1 MRLFILFILIVF
13 CNKSLAQDNK
23 KLNQYFSNQNYSLY
37 VSYFENIFK
46 SKDYD
51 NIDPNLVANYIV
63 SLLKSN
69 FNSSD
74 AMLPSRKL
82 KIISDNIEGYII
94 SNNSNTRDELLY
106 EYGKSEFYKDRFKA
120 AVKFLGI
127 INKKNDEIN
136 FLLGVSEFNNKNFE
150 QSRKYLD
157 LVNDEIY
164 FNRKNFYLGVIS
176 YLNDEFD
183 SSLEFF
189 KKSNDDDLE
198 NKYLQYLISIN
209 FLLKN
214 YEEVILF
221 ENRLNLEVEN
231 IDYCFFFIAKS
242 YFILEKYDKV
252 VDILSKL
259 ESKIDRED
267 EISFM
272 IAYSQYMNGDYE
284 LSKSLFKELSYSSL
298 KYSQF
303 SSFYLGMIFLDE
315 KNYNLAKN
323 YFYASYKKEDN
334 SEYTKKSL
342 INYAKSNYEL
352 GDYDLSIAV
361 LNKYKKS
368 YPNENFTE
376 VDDLLSENYF
386 MTNNYSRIISYLN
399 SKGNISENDKI
410 KFQYVTYQ
418 KGVGEFNRG
427 NFKSSIRYFD
437 LSKKYNLDS
446 EIYIKSSLNKSE
458 ALFIGNLYKEA
469 VNELLGIINLNMNV
483 ELRKKIFLQ
492 LGYSYFNLNEYLNAS
507 KYLKNY
513 LDLKDNK
520 LSSKDIDPILRLADS
535 YYASK
540 NFNSSIKYYNTAL
553 QNSDINRNYIIYQ
566 IGLCYYGLDD
576 FTKSIE
582 YMDKVILNSEKS
594 LDDDAIFRKAQIYF
608 ENSEF
613 DKSIINYNLIID
625 EYKYSEYISYSFL
638 NRATS
643 YFNLK
648 SYDQAEDD
656 YLYVL
661 KNISDEKIQSQ
672 AILGMQ
678 KIVSFTNNFTQLNS
692 LITEYKNRFPDND
705 NVLKIQFSNIRNLY
719 FNQKYD
725 DLISYV
731 DEIFSQDEQVFNE
744 YETNYYLAE
753 SFFKT
758 KKYENASPVYETLLD
773 SVNSK
778 YFSRSLNRLALINL
792 NQKNYNRSLNY
803 FKKLEKNSNNNRE
816 RIDSYI
822 GSLTNYYYLKNY
834 DSVHFYS
841 SQINSFDKISFNNR
855 NKINL
860 LSAKSFLDSGDITKG
875 IDKLLT
881 TINLVN
887 DESAAE
893 ANYLLAK
900 VFYSQSQKN
909 QALETLY
916 ALNEN
921 FSNYDY
927 WVGKSYLLIADIFI
941 SMNEG
946 FQANATLESLIDNTD
961 IDEIRIKALELKNNI
976 DLNE

>member
-37 VSYFENIFK
+37 VSYFESIFK

-106 EYGKSEFYKDRFKA
+106 EYGKSEFYKNRFKA

-136 FLLGVSEFNNKNFE
+136 FLLGISEFNNKNFE

-399 SKGNISENDKI
+399 SIGNISENDKI

-427 NFKSSIRYFD
+427 NFKSSIKYFD

-576 FTKSIE
+576 FTKSID

-705 NVLKIQFSNIRNLY
+705 NVLKIQFDNIRNLY

-731 DEIFSQDEQVFNE
+731 DEIFSQEEQVFNE

-778 YFSRSLNRLALINL
+778 YFSRSLNRLAQINL

-803 FKKLEKNSNNNRE
+803 FKKLEKNSKNNRE

-961 IDEIRIKALELKNNI
+961 IDEIRDEALELKNNI

>member
-37 VSYFENIFK
+37 VSYFESIFK

-82 KIISDNIEGYII
+82 KIISDKIEGYII

-106 EYGKSEFYKDRFKA
+106 EYGKSEFYKNRFKA

-136 FLLGVSEFNNKNFE
+136 FLLGISEFNNKNFE

-164 FNRKNFYLGVIS
+164 YNRKNFYLGVIS

-272 IAYSQYMNGDYE
+272 IAYSQYMNGEYE

-427 NFKSSIRYFD
+427 NFKSSIKYFD

-520 LSSKDIDPILRLADS
+520 VSSKDIDPILRLADS

-576 FTKSIE
+576 FTKSID
-582 YMDKVILNSEKS
+582 YMDKVISNSEKS

-705 NVLKIQFSNIRNLY
+705 NVLKIQFDNIRNLY

-731 DEIFSQDEQVFNE
+731 DEIFSQEEQVFNE

-778 YFSRSLNRLALINL
+778 YFSRSLNRLAQIYL

-803 FKKLEKNSNNNRE
+803 FKKLEKNSKNNRE

-916 ALNEN
+916 SLNEN

-961 IDEIRIKALELKNNI
+961 IDEIRVKALELKNNI

>member
-1 MRLFILFILIVF
+1 
-13 CNKSLAQDNK
+13 
-23 KLNQYFSNQNYSLY
+23 
-37 VSYFENIFK
+37 
-46 SKDYD
+46 
-51 NIDPNLVANYIV
+51 
-63 SLLKSN
+63 
-69 FNSSD
+69 
-74 AMLPSRKL
+74 
-82 KIISDNIEGYII
+82 
-94 SNNSNTRDELLY
+94 
-106 EYGKSEFYKDRFKA
+106 
-120 AVKFLGI
+120 
-127 INKKNDEIN
+127 
-136 FLLGVSEFNNKNFE
+136 
-150 QSRKYLD
+150 
-157 LVNDEIY
+157 
-164 FNRKNFYLGVIS
+164 
-176 YLNDEFD
+176 
-183 SSLEFF
+183 
-189 KKSNDDDLE
+189 
-198 NKYLQYLISIN
+198 
-209 FLLKN
+209 
-214 YEEVILF
+214 
-221 ENRLNLEVEN
+221 
-231 IDYCFFFIAKS
+231 
-242 YFILEKYDKV
+242 
-252 VDILSKL
+252 
-259 ESKIDRED
+259 
-267 EISFM
+267 
-272 IAYSQYMNGDYE
+272 
-284 LSKSLFKELSYSSL
+284 
-298 KYSQF
+298 
-303 SSFYLGMIFLDE
+303 
-315 KNYNLAKN
+315 
-323 YFYASYKKEDN
+323 
-334 SEYTKKSL
+334 
-342 INYAKSNYEL
+342 
-352 GDYDLSIAV
+352 
-361 LNKYKKS
+361 
-368 YPNENFTE
+368 
-376 VDDLLSENYF
+376 
-386 MTNNYSRIISYLN
+386 
-399 SKGNISENDKI
+399 
-410 KFQYVTYQ
+410 
-418 KGVGEFNRG
+418 
-427 NFKSSIRYFD
+427 
-437 LSKKYNLDS
+437 
-446 EIYIKSSLNKSE
+446 
-458 ALFIGNLYKEA
+458 
-469 VNELLGIINLNMNV
+469 
-483 ELRKKIFLQ
+483 
-492 LGYSYFNLNEYLNAS
+492 
-507 KYLKNY
+507 
-513 LDLKDNK
+513 
-520 LSSKDIDPILRLADS
+520 
-535 YYASK
+535 
-540 NFNSSIKYYNTAL
+540 
-553 QNSDINRNYIIYQ
+553 
-566 IGLCYYGLDD
+566 
-576 FTKSIE
+576 
-582 YMDKVILNSEKS
+582 MDKVILNSEKS

-705 NVLKIQFSNIRNLY
+705 NVLKIQFDNIRNLY

-731 DEIFSQDEQVFNE
+731 DEIFSQEEQVFNE

-778 YFSRSLNRLALINL
+778 YFSRSLNRLAQINL
-792 NQKNYNRSLNY
+792 NQKNYNTSLNY
-803 FKKLEKNSNNNRE
+803 YRKLEKNSKNNRE

-941 SMNEG
+941 SMNEE

-961 IDEIRIKALELKNNI
+961 IDEIRDEALELKNNI

>member
-284 LSKSLFKELSYSSL
+284 LSKSLFKELSNSSL

-778 YFSRSLNRLALINL
+778 YFSRSLNRLAQINL

>member
-427 NFKSSIRYFD
+427 NFKSSIKYFD

-705 NVLKIQFSNIRNLY
+705 NVLKIQFDNIRNLY

-731 DEIFSQDEQVFNE
+731 DEIFSQEEQVFNE

-778 YFSRSLNRLALINL
+778 YFSRSLNRLAQINL

-803 FKKLEKNSNNNRE
+803 FKKLEKNSKNNRE

-961 IDEIRIKALELKNNI
+961 IDEIRDEALELKK
-976 DLNE
+976 

>member
-778 YFSRSLNRLALINL
+778 YFSRSLNRLAQINL

-860 LSAKSFLDSGDITKG
+860 ISAKSFLDSGDITKG

>member
-1 MRLFILFILIVF
+1 MSTESSRDDFIIAIRSAFLKKGNRQKFSLFT
-13 CNKSLAQDNK
+13 
-23 KLNQYFSNQNYSLY
+23 
-37 VSYFENIFK
+37 
-46 SKDYD
+46 
-51 NIDPNLVANYIV
+51 
-63 SLLKSN
+63 LL
-69 FNSSD
+69 
-74 AMLPSRKL
+74 
-82 KIISDNIEGYII
+82 IISI
-94 SNNSNTRDELLY
+94 
-106 EYGKSEFYKDRFKA
+106 
-120 AVKFLGI
+120 
-127 INKKNDEIN
+127 
-136 FLLGVSEFNNKNFE
+136 
-150 QSRKYLD
+150 
-157 LVNDEIY
+157 LV
-164 FNRKNFYLGVIS
+164 L
-176 YLNDEFD
+176 
-183 SSLEFF
+183 SLEYF

-198 NKYLQYLISIN
+198 NKYLQYIISIN

-427 NFKSSIRYFD
+427 NFKSSIKYFD

-540 NFNSSIKYYNTAL
+540 SFNSSIKYYNTAL

-576 FTKSIE
+576 FTKSID

-705 NVLKIQFSNIRNLY
+705 NVLKIQFDNIRNLY

-731 DEIFSQDEQVFNE
+731 NEIFSQEEQVFNE

-778 YFSRSLNRLALINL
+778 YFSRSLNRLAQINL
-792 NQKNYNRSLNY
+792 HQKNYNRSLNY
-803 FKKLEKNSNNNRE
+803 FKKLEKNSKNNRE

-946 FQANATLESLIDNTD
+946 FQANATLESLIDNTN
-961 IDEIRIKALELKNNI
+961 IDEIRDEALELKNNI

>member
-37 VSYFENIFK
+37 VSYFESIFK

-82 KIISDNIEGYII
+82 KIISDNIESYII

-106 EYGKSEFYKDRFKA
+106 EYGKSEFYKNRFKA

-136 FLLGVSEFNNKNFE
+136 FLLGISEFNNKNFE

-284 LSKSLFKELSYSSL
+284 LSKLLFKELSYSSL

-427 NFKSSIRYFD
+427 NFKSSIKYFD

-705 NVLKIQFSNIRNLY
+705 NVLKIQFDNIRNLY

-731 DEIFSQDEQVFNE
+731 DEIFSQEEQVFNE

-778 YFSRSLNRLALINL
+778 YFSRSLNRLAQINL

-803 FKKLEKNSNNNRE
+803 FKKLEKNSKNNRE

-961 IDEIRIKALELKNNI
+961 IDEIRIEALELKNNI

>member
-106 EYGKSEFYKDRFKA
+106 EYGKSEFYKNRFKA

-303 SSFYLGMIFLDE
+303 SSFYLGMIFLEE

-427 NFKSSIRYFD
+427 NFKSSIKYFD

-540 NFNSSIKYYNTAL
+540 SFNSSIKYYNTAL

-566 IGLCYYGLDD
+566 IGLCHYGLDD

-705 NVLKIQFSNIRNLY
+705 NVLKIQFDNIRNLY

-731 DEIFSQDEQVFNE
+731 NEIFSQEEQVFNE

-778 YFSRSLNRLALINL
+778 YFSRSLNRLAQIYL

-803 FKKLEKNSNNNRE
+803 FKKLEKNSKNNRE

-946 FQANATLESLIDNTD
+946 FQANATLESLIDNTN
-961 IDEIRIKALELKNNI
+961 IDEIRDEALELKNNI

>member
-1 MRLFILFILIVF
+1 MRLFILFILVVF

-120 AVKFLGI
+120 AVKFLGM

-183 SSLEFF
+183 LSLEFF

-242 YFILEKYDKV
+242 YFILEKYGKV

-267 EISFM
+267 EITFM

-298 KYSQF
+298 NYSQF
-303 SSFYLGMIFLDE
+303 SSFYLGMIFLEE

-513 LDLKDNK
+513 LDLKDKK

-692 LITEYKNRFPDND
+692 LITEYKNRFPEND
-705 NVLKIQFSNIRNLY
+705 NVLKIQFDNIRNLY

-778 YFSRSLNRLALINL
+778 YFSRSLNRLAQINL

-803 FKKLEKNSNNNRE
+803 FKKLEKNSKNNRE

-875 IDKLLT
+875 IDKLLS

-946 FQANATLESLIDNTD
+946 FQANATLESLIDNTN
-961 IDEIRIKALELKNNI
+961 IDEIRDEALELKNNI

>member
-1 MRLFILFILIVF
+1 
-13 CNKSLAQDNK
+13 
-23 KLNQYFSNQNYSLY
+23 
-37 VSYFENIFK
+37 
-46 SKDYD
+46 
-51 NIDPNLVANYIV
+51 
-63 SLLKSN
+63 
-69 FNSSD
+69 
-74 AMLPSRKL
+74 MLPSRKL

-94 SNNSNTRDELLY
+94 SNNSNSRDKLLY

-120 AVKFLGI
+120 AVKFLEI

-303 SSFYLGMIFLDE
+303 SSFYLGMIFLEE

-427 NFKSSIRYFD
+427 NFKSSIKYFD

-566 IGLCYYGLDD
+566 IGLCHYGLDD

-705 NVLKIQFSNIRNLY
+705 NVLKIQFDNIRNLY

-731 DEIFSQDEQVFNE
+731 DEIFSQEEQVFNE

-778 YFSRSLNRLALINL
+778 YFSRSLNRLAQINL

-803 FKKLEKNSNNNRE
+803 FKKLEKNSKNNRE

-875 IDKLLT
+875 IDKLLA

>member
-1 MRLFILFILIVF
+1 MRLFILFFLVVF
-13 CNKSLAQDNK
+13 CNKSLARDNK

-120 AVKFLGI
+120 AVKFLSI

-164 FNRKNFYLGVIS
+164 FKRKNFYLGVIS

-183 SSLEFF
+183 LSLEFF

-214 YEEVILF
+214 YEEVIFF

-267 EISFM
+267 EITFM

-427 NFKSSIRYFD
+427 NFKSSIKYFD

-492 LGYSYFNLNEYLNAS
+492 LGYSYFNLNDYLNAS

-513 LDLKDNK
+513 LDLIDNK

-576 FTKSIE
+576 FAKSID

-692 LITEYKNRFPDND
+692 LITEYKNRFPEND
-705 NVLKIQFSNIRNLY
+705 NVLKIQFDNIRNLY

-778 YFSRSLNRLALINL
+778 YFSRSLNRLAQINL

-803 FKKLEKNSNNNRE
+803 FKKLEKNSKNNRE
-816 RIDSYI
+816 KIDSYI

-900 VFYSQSQKN
+900 VFYNQSQKN

-946 FQANATLESLIDNTD
+946 FQANATLESLIDNTE

>member
-1 MRLFILFILIVF
+1 M
-13 CNKSLAQDNK
+13 
-23 KLNQYFSNQNYSLY
+23 
-37 VSYFENIFK
+37 
-46 SKDYD
+46 
-51 NIDPNLVANYIV
+51 
-63 SLLKSN
+63 
-69 FNSSD
+69 
-74 AMLPSRKL
+74 
-82 KIISDNIEGYII
+82 
-94 SNNSNTRDELLY
+94 
-106 EYGKSEFYKDRFKA
+106 
-120 AVKFLGI
+120 
-127 INKKNDEIN
+127 
-136 FLLGVSEFNNKNFE
+136 
-150 QSRKYLD
+150 
-157 LVNDEIY
+157 
-164 FNRKNFYLGVIS
+164 
-176 YLNDEFD
+176 
-183 SSLEFF
+183 
-189 KKSNDDDLE
+189 
-198 NKYLQYLISIN
+198 
-209 FLLKN
+209 KN

-284 LSKSLFKELSYSSL
+284 LSKLLFKELSYSSL

-303 SSFYLGMIFLDE
+303 SSFYLGMIFLEE

-427 NFKSSIRYFD
+427 NFKSSIKYFD

-540 NFNSSIKYYNTAL
+540 SFNSSIKYYNTAL

-566 IGLCYYGLDD
+566 IGLCHYGLDD

-705 NVLKIQFSNIRNLY
+705 NVLKIQFDNIRNLY

-731 DEIFSQDEQVFNE
+731 NEIFSQEEQVFNE

-778 YFSRSLNRLALINL
+778 YFSRSLNRLAQINL

-803 FKKLEKNSNNNRE
+803 FKKLEKNSKNNRE

-875 IDKLLT
+875 IDKLLA

-946 FQANATLESLIDNTD
+946 FQANATLESLIDNTN
-961 IDEIRIKALELKNNI
+961 IDEIRDEALELKNNI

>member
-37 VSYFENIFK
+37 VSYFESIFK

-106 EYGKSEFYKDRFKA
+106 EYGKSEFYKNRFKA

-136 FLLGVSEFNNKNFE
+136 FLLGISEFNNKNFE

-427 NFKSSIRYFD
+427 NFKSSIKYFD

-520 LSSKDIDPILRLADS
+520 FSSKDIDPILRLADS

-576 FTKSIE
+576 FTKSID

-705 NVLKIQFSNIRNLY
+705 NVLKIQFDNIRNLY

-731 DEIFSQDEQVFNE
+731 DEIFSQEEQVFNE

-778 YFSRSLNRLALINL
+778 YFSRSLNRLAQIYL

-803 FKKLEKNSNNNRE
+803 FKKLEKNSKNNRE

>member
-37 VSYFENIFK
+37 VSYFESIFK

-106 EYGKSEFYKDRFKA
+106 EYGKSEFYKNRFKA

-136 FLLGVSEFNNKNFE
+136 FLLGISEFNNKNFE

-427 NFKSSIRYFD
+427 NFKSSIKYFD

-692 LITEYKNRFPDND
+692 LITEYKNRFPGND
-705 NVLKIQFSNIRNLY
+705 NVLKIQFDNIRNLY

-731 DEIFSQDEQVFNE
+731 DEIFSQEEQVFNE

-778 YFSRSLNRLALINL
+778 YFSRSLNRLAQINL

-803 FKKLEKNSNNNRE
+803 FKKLEKNSKNNRE

>member
-74 AMLPSRKL
+74 EMLPSRKL
-82 KIISDNIEGYII
+82 KIISDNIESYII

-106 EYGKSEFYKDRFKA
+106 EYGKSEFYKDRFKS

-157 LVNDEIY
+157 LVNNEIY

-284 LSKSLFKELSYSSL
+284 LSKLLFKELSYSSL

-303 SSFYLGMIFLDE
+303 SSFYLGMIFLEE

-427 NFKSSIRYFD
+427 NFKSSIKYFD

-540 NFNSSIKYYNTAL
+540 SFNSSIKYYNTAL

-566 IGLCYYGLDD
+566 IGLCHYGLDD

-705 NVLKIQFSNIRNLY
+705 NVLKIQFDNIRNLY

-731 DEIFSQDEQVFNE
+731 NEIFSQEEQVFNE

-778 YFSRSLNRLALINL
+778 YFSRSLNRLAQINL

-803 FKKLEKNSNNNRE
+803 FKKLEKNSKNNRE

-875 IDKLLT
+875 IDKLLA

-946 FQANATLESLIDNTD
+946 FQANATLESLIDNTN
-961 IDEIRIKALELKNNI
+961 IDEIRDEALELKNNI

>member
-37 VSYFENIFK
+37 VSYFESIFK

-106 EYGKSEFYKDRFKA
+106 EYGKSEFYKNRFKA

-136 FLLGVSEFNNKNFE
+136 FLLGISEFNNKNFE

-427 NFKSSIRYFD
+427 NFKSSIKYFD

-705 NVLKIQFSNIRNLY
+705 NVLKIQFDNIRNLY

-731 DEIFSQDEQVFNE
+731 DEIFSQEEQVFNE

-778 YFSRSLNRLALINL
+778 YFSRSLNRLAQIYL

-803 FKKLEKNSNNNRE
+803 FKKLEKNSKNNRE

-946 FQANATLESLIDNTD
+946 FQANATLESLIDNTN
-961 IDEIRIKALELKNNI
+961 IDEIRDEALELKNNI

>member
-13 CNKSLAQDNK
+13 YNKSLAQDNK

-37 VSYFENIFK
+37 VSYFESIFK

-106 EYGKSEFYKDRFKA
+106 EYGKSEFYKNRFKA

-136 FLLGVSEFNNKNFE
+136 FLLGISEFNNKNFE

-427 NFKSSIRYFD
+427 NFKSSIKYFD

-576 FTKSIE
+576 FTKSID

-705 NVLKIQFSNIRNLY
+705 NVLKIQFDNIRNLY

-731 DEIFSQDEQVFNE
+731 DEIFSQEEQVFNE

-778 YFSRSLNRLALINL
+778 YFSRSLNRLAQIYL

-803 FKKLEKNSNNNRE
+803 FKKLEKNSKNNRE

-946 FQANATLESLIDNTD
+946 FQANATLESLIDNTN
-961 IDEIRIKALELKNNI
+961 IDEIRDEALELKNNI

>member
-37 VSYFENIFK
+37 VSYFESIFK

-106 EYGKSEFYKDRFKA
+106 EYGKSEFYKNRFKA

-198 NKYLQYLISIN
+198 KKYLQYLISIN

-259 ESKIDRED
+259 KSKIDRED

-284 LSKSLFKELSYSSL
+284 SSKSLFKELSYSSL
-298 KYSQF
+298 NYSQF

-427 NFKSSIRYFD
+427 NFKSSIKYFD

-469 VNELLGIINLNMNV
+469 VNELLGIISLNMNV

-692 LITEYKNRFPDND
+692 LITEYKDRFPDND
-705 NVLKIQFSNIRNLY
+705 NVLKIQFDNIRNLY

-731 DEIFSQDEQVFNE
+731 DEIFSQEEQVFNE

-778 YFSRSLNRLALINL
+778 YFSRSLNRLAQINL

-803 FKKLEKNSNNNRE
+803 FKKLEKNSKNNRE

-946 FQANATLESLIDNTD
+946 FQANATLESLIDNTN
-961 IDEIRIKALELKNNI
+961 IDEIRDEALELKNNI

>member
-1 MRLFILFILIVF
+1 M
-13 CNKSLAQDNK
+13 
-23 KLNQYFSNQNYSLY
+23 
-37 VSYFENIFK
+37 
-46 SKDYD
+46 
-51 NIDPNLVANYIV
+51 
-63 SLLKSN
+63 
-69 FNSSD
+69 
-74 AMLPSRKL
+74 
-82 KIISDNIEGYII
+82 
-94 SNNSNTRDELLY
+94 
-106 EYGKSEFYKDRFKA
+106 
-120 AVKFLGI
+120 
-127 INKKNDEIN
+127 
-136 FLLGVSEFNNKNFE
+136 
-150 QSRKYLD
+150 
-157 LVNDEIY
+157 
-164 FNRKNFYLGVIS
+164 
-176 YLNDEFD
+176 
-183 SSLEFF
+183 
-189 KKSNDDDLE
+189 
-198 NKYLQYLISIN
+198 
-209 FLLKN
+209 KN

-427 NFKSSIRYFD
+427 NFKSSIKYFD

-705 NVLKIQFSNIRNLY
+705 NVLKIQFDNIRNLY

-731 DEIFSQDEQVFNE
+731 DEIFSQEEQVFNE

-778 YFSRSLNRLALINL
+778 YFSRSLNRLAQINL

-803 FKKLEKNSNNNRE
+803 FKKLEKNSKNNRE

-961 IDEIRIKALELKNNI
+961 IDEIRDKSFRTKK
-976 DLNE
+976 

>member
-82 KIISDNIEGYII
+82 KIISDNIESYII

-284 LSKSLFKELSYSSL
+284 LSKLLFKELSYSSL

-303 SSFYLGMIFLDE
+303 SSFYLGMIFLEE

-427 NFKSSIRYFD
+427 NFKSSIKYFD

-513 LDLKDNK
+513 LDSKDNK
-520 LSSKDIDPILRLADS
+520 FSSKDIDPILRLADS

-566 IGLCYYGLDD
+566 IGLCHYGLDD

-582 YMDKVILNSEKS
+582 YMDKVILSSEKS

-705 NVLKIQFSNIRNLY
+705 NVLKIQFDNIRNLY

-731 DEIFSQDEQVFNE
+731 DEIFSQEEQVFNE

-778 YFSRSLNRLALINL
+778 YFSRSLNRLAQINL

-803 FKKLEKNSNNNRE
+803 FKKLEKNSKNNRE

-875 IDKLLT
+875 IDKLLA

-946 FQANATLESLIDNTD
+946 FQANATLESLIDNTN
-961 IDEIRIKALELKNNI
+961 IDEIRDEALELKNNI

>member
-106 EYGKSEFYKDRFKA
+106 EYGKSEFYKDRFKS
-120 AVKFLGI
+120 AVKFLGK

-284 LSKSLFKELSYSSL
+284 LSKLLFKELSYSSL

-303 SSFYLGMIFLDE
+303 SSFYLGMIFLEE

-427 NFKSSIRYFD
+427 NFKSSIKYFD

-492 LGYSYFNLNEYLNAS
+492 LGYSYFNLNQYLNAS

-540 NFNSSIKYYNTAL
+540 SFNSSIKYYNTAL

-566 IGLCYYGLDD
+566 IGLCHYGLDD

-705 NVLKIQFSNIRNLY
+705 NVLKIQFDNIRNLY

-731 DEIFSQDEQVFNE
+731 NEIFSQEEQVFNE

-778 YFSRSLNRLALINL
+778 YFSRSLNRLAQINL

-803 FKKLEKNSNNNRE
+803 FKKLEKNSKNNRE

-875 IDKLLT
+875 IDKLLA

-946 FQANATLESLIDNTD
+946 FQANATLESLIDNTN
-961 IDEIRIKALELKNNI
+961 IDEIRDEALELKNNI

>member
-1 MRLFILFILIVF
+1 MRLFILFILVVF

-120 AVKFLGI
+120 AVKFLGM

-183 SSLEFF
+183 LSLEFF

-242 YFILEKYDKV
+242 YFILEKYGKV

-267 EISFM
+267 EITFM

-298 KYSQF
+298 NYSQF
-303 SSFYLGMIFLDE
+303 SSFYLGMIFLEE

-513 LDLKDNK
+513 LDLKDKK

-692 LITEYKNRFPDND
+692 LITEYKNRFPEND
-705 NVLKIQFSNIRNLY
+705 NVLKIQFDNIRNLY

-731 DEIFSQDEQVFNE
+731 NEIFSQDEQVFNE

-778 YFSRSLNRLALINL
+778 YFSRSLNRLAQINL

-803 FKKLEKNSNNNRE
+803 FKKLEKNSKNNRE

-875 IDKLLT
+875 IDKLLA

-946 FQANATLESLIDNTD
+946 FQANATLESLIDNTN
-961 IDEIRIKALELKNNI
+961 IDEIRDEALELKNNI

>member
-37 VSYFENIFK
+37 VSYFESIFK

-106 EYGKSEFYKDRFKA
+106 EYGKSEFYKNRFKA

-136 FLLGVSEFNNKNFE
+136 FLLGISEFNNKNFE

-303 SSFYLGMIFLDE
+303 SSFYLGMIFLEE

-427 NFKSSIRYFD
+427 NFKSSIKYFD

-705 NVLKIQFSNIRNLY
+705 NVLKIQFDNIRNLY

-731 DEIFSQDEQVFNE
+731 DEIFSQEEQVFNE

-778 YFSRSLNRLALINL
+778 YFSRSLNRLAQINL

-803 FKKLEKNSNNNRE
+803 FKKLEKNSKNNRE

>member
-221 ENRLNLEVEN
+221 ENRLSLEVEN

-778 YFSRSLNRLALINL
+778 YFSRSLNRLAQINL

>member
-513 LDLKDNK
+513 LDLIDNK

-576 FTKSIE
+576 FTKSID

-613 DKSIINYNLIID
+613 DKSIINYNIIID

-692 LITEYKNRFPDND
+692 LITEYKNRFPEND
-705 NVLKIQFSNIRNLY
+705 NVLKIQFDNIRNLY

-778 YFSRSLNRLALINL
+778 YFSRSLNRLAQINL

-803 FKKLEKNSNNNRE
+803 FKKLEKNSKNNRE

>member
-1 MRLFILFILIVF
+1 MRLFILLILIVF

-37 VSYFENIFK
+37 VSYFENTFK

-51 NIDPNLVANYIV
+51 NIDHDLVANYIV

-94 SNNSNTRDELLY
+94 SNNSNSRDKLLY

-164 FNRKNFYLGVIS
+164 FTRKNFYLGVIS

-183 SSLEFF
+183 LSLEFF

-214 YEEVILF
+214 YEEVISF

-259 ESKIDRED
+259 ESKVDRED

-284 LSKSLFKELSYSSL
+284 SSKSLFKELSYSSS

-315 KNYNLAKN
+315 KNFNLAKN
-323 YFYASYKKEDN
+323 YFYASYKKADN

-361 LNKYKKS
+361 LNKFKKS

-399 SKGNISENDKI
+399 SKRNISENDKI

-427 NFKSSIRYFD
+427 NFKSSIKYFD

-446 EIYIKSSLNKSE
+446 DIYIKSSLNKSE

-469 VNELLGIINLNMNV
+469 VNELLGVINLNMNV
-483 ELRKKIFLQ
+483 ELREKIFLQ
-492 LGYSYFNLNEYLNAS
+492 LGYLYFNLNEYLNAS

-513 LDLKDNK
+513 LDSKDNK
-520 LSSKDIDPILRLADS
+520 FSSKDIDPILRLADS

-625 EYKYSEYISYSFL
+625 EYKYSEYIPYSFL

-648 SYDQAEDD
+648 SYDQSEDD
-656 YLYVL
+656 YLYIL
-661 KNISDEKIQSQ
+661 KNIFDEKIQSQ

-692 LITEYKNRFPDND
+692 LITEYKDRFPDND
-705 NVLKIQFSNIRNLY
+705 NVLKIQFDNIRNLY

-731 DEIFSQDEQVFNE
+731 DEIFSQDEQLFNK

-758 KKYENASPVYETLLD
+758 NKYEKASPVYETLLD

-778 YFSRSLNRLALINL
+778 YFSRSLNRLAQISL
-792 NQKNYNRSLNY
+792 NQKNYNTSLNY
-803 FKKLEKNSNNNRE
+803 YRKLEKNSKNNRE

-822 GSLTNYYYLKNY
+822 GSLTNFYYLKNY
-834 DSVHFYS
+834 DSVQFYS

-941 SMNEG
+941 SMNEE

-961 IDEIRIKALELKNNI
+961 IDEIRDEALELKNNI

>member
-37 VSYFENIFK
+37 VSYFESIFK

-106 EYGKSEFYKDRFKA
+106 EYGKSEFYKNRFKA

-136 FLLGVSEFNNKNFE
+136 FLLGISEFNNKNFE

-427 NFKSSIRYFD
+427 NFKSSIKYFD

-576 FTKSIE
+576 FTKSID

-705 NVLKIQFSNIRNLY
+705 NVLKIQFDNIRNLY

-731 DEIFSQDEQVFNE
+731 DEIFSQEEQVFNE

-778 YFSRSLNRLALINL
+778 YFSRSLNRLAQINL

-803 FKKLEKNSNNNRE
+803 FKKLEKNSKNNRE

-961 IDEIRIKALELKNNI
+961 IDEIRDEALELKNNI

>member
-37 VSYFENIFK
+37 VSYFESIFK

-82 KIISDNIEGYII
+82 KIISDKIEGYII

-106 EYGKSEFYKDRFKA
+106 EYGKSEFYKNRFKA

-136 FLLGVSEFNNKNFE
+136 FLLGISEFNNKNFE

-427 NFKSSIRYFD
+427 NFKSSIKYFD

-513 LDLKDNK
+513 VDLKDNK

-576 FTKSIE
+576 FTKSID
-582 YMDKVILNSEKS
+582 YMDKVISNSEKS

-705 NVLKIQFSNIRNLY
+705 NVLKIQFDNIRNLY

-731 DEIFSQDEQVFNE
+731 DEIFSQEEQVFNE

-758 KKYENASPVYETLLD
+758 KKYENASPVYELLLD

-778 YFSRSLNRLALINL
+778 YFSRSLNRLAQIYL

-803 FKKLEKNSNNNRE
+803 FKKLEKNSKNNRE

>member
-37 VSYFENIFK
+37 VSYFESIFK

-106 EYGKSEFYKDRFKA
+106 EYGKSEFYKNRFKA

-136 FLLGVSEFNNKNFE
+136 FLLGISEFNNKNFE

-303 SSFYLGMIFLDE
+303 SSFYLGMIFLEE

-427 NFKSSIRYFD
+427 NFKSSIKYFD

-576 FTKSIE
+576 FTKSID

-705 NVLKIQFSNIRNLY
+705 NVLKIQFDNIRNLY

-731 DEIFSQDEQVFNE
+731 DEIFSQEEQVFNE

-778 YFSRSLNRLALINL
+778 YFSRSLNRLAQIYL

-803 FKKLEKNSNNNRE
+803 FKKLEKNSKNNRE

>member
-94 SNNSNTRDELLY
+94 SNNSNTRDKLLY

-120 AVKFLGI
+120 AVKFLDI

-284 LSKSLFKELSYSSL
+284 LSKLLFKELSYSSL

-303 SSFYLGMIFLDE
+303 SSFYLGMIFLEE

-427 NFKSSIRYFD
+427 NFISSIKYFD

-520 LSSKDIDPILRLADS
+520 FSSKDIDPILRLADS

-625 EYKYSEYISYSFL
+625 EYKYSEYIPYSFL

-648 SYDQAEDD
+648 SYDQSEDD
-656 YLYVL
+656 YLYIL
-661 KNISDEKIQSQ
+661 KNIFDEKIQSQ

-692 LITEYKNRFPDND
+692 LITEYKDRFPDND
-705 NVLKIQFSNIRNLY
+705 NVLKIQFDNIRNLY

-731 DEIFSQDEQVFNE
+731 DEIFSQDEQVFNK

-758 KKYENASPVYETLLD
+758 NKYEKASPVYEILLD
-773 SVNSK
+773 SLNSK
-778 YFSRSLNRLALINL
+778 YFSRSLNRLAQINL
-792 NQKNYNRSLNY
+792 NQKNYNTSLNY
-803 FKKLEKNSNNNRE
+803 YRKLEKNSKNNRE

-841 SQINSFDKISFNNR
+841 SQINSFNKISFNNR

-941 SMNEG
+941 SMNEE

-961 IDEIRIKALELKNNI
+961 IDEIRDEALELKNKI

>member
-1 MRLFILFILIVF
+1 MRLFILLILIVF

-37 VSYFENIFK
+37 VSYFENTFK

-51 NIDPNLVANYIV
+51 NIDPDLVANYIV

-284 LSKSLFKELSYSSL
+284 SSKSLFKELSYSSS

-427 NFKSSIRYFD
+427 NFKSSIKYFD

-692 LITEYKNRFPDND
+692 LITEYKDRFPDND
-705 NVLKIQFSNIRNLY
+705 NVLKIQFDNIRNLY

-731 DEIFSQDEQVFNE
+731 DEIFSQDEQVFNK

-758 KKYENASPVYETLLD
+758 NKYEKASPVYETLLD

-778 YFSRSLNRLALINL
+778 YFSRSLNRLAQINL

-803 FKKLEKNSNNNRE
+803 FKKLEKNSKNNRE

-941 SMNEG
+941 SMNEE

-961 IDEIRIKALELKNNI
+961 IDEIRDEALELKNNI

>member
-1 MRLFILFILIVF
+1 MRLFILLILIVF
-13 CNKSLAQDNK
+13 CNKSLARDNK

-37 VSYFENIFK
+37 VSYFENTFK

-51 NIDPNLVANYIV
+51 NIDPDLVANYIV

-94 SNNSNTRDELLY
+94 SNNSNSRDKLLY

-164 FNRKNFYLGVIS
+164 FTRKNFYLGVIS

-214 YEEVILF
+214 YEEVISF

-252 VDILSKL
+252 VNILSKL

-427 NFKSSIRYFD
+427 NFKSSIKYFD

-483 ELRKKIFLQ
+483 ELREKIFLQ

-513 LDLKDNK
+513 LDSKDNK
-520 LSSKDIDPILRLADS
+520 FSSKDIDPILRLADS

-566 IGLCYYGLDD
+566 IGLCYFGLDD

-625 EYKYSEYISYSFL
+625 EYKYSEYIPYSFL

-648 SYDQAEDD
+648 SYDQSEDD

-705 NVLKIQFSNIRNLY
+705 NVLKIQFDNIRNLY

-731 DEIFSQDEQVFNE
+731 NEIFSQEEQVFNE

-758 KKYENASPVYETLLD
+758 KKYEKASPVYETLLD

-778 YFSRSLNRLALINL
+778 YFSRSLNRLAQINL
-792 NQKNYNRSLNY
+792 NQKNYNTSLNY
-803 FKKLEKNSNNNRE
+803 YRKLEKNSKNNRE

-841 SQINSFDKISFNNR
+841 SQINSFNKISFNNR

-941 SMNEG
+941 SMNEE

-961 IDEIRIKALELKNNI
+961 IDEIRDEALELKNKI

>member
-37 VSYFENIFK
+37 VSYFESIFK

-106 EYGKSEFYKDRFKA
+106 EYGKSEFYKNRFKA

-136 FLLGVSEFNNKNFE
+136 FLLGISEFNNKNFE

-427 NFKSSIRYFD
+427 NFKSSIKYFD

-705 NVLKIQFSNIRNLY
+705 NVLKIQFDNIRNLY

-731 DEIFSQDEQVFNE
+731 NEIFSQEEQVFNE

-778 YFSRSLNRLALINL
+778 YFSRSLNRLAQINL

-803 FKKLEKNSNNNRE
+803 FKKLEKNSKNNRE

-946 FQANATLESLIDNTD
+946 FQANATLESLIDNTN
-961 IDEIRIKALELKNNI
+961 IDEIRDEALELKNNI

>member
-37 VSYFENIFK
+37 VSYFESIFK

-106 EYGKSEFYKDRFKA
+106 EYGKSEFYKDRFKS

-427 NFKSSIRYFD
+427 NFKSSIKYFD

-705 NVLKIQFSNIRNLY
+705 NVLKIQFDNIRNLY

-731 DEIFSQDEQVFNE
+731 NEIFSQEEQVFNE

-778 YFSRSLNRLALINL
+778 YFSRSLNRLAQIYL

-803 FKKLEKNSNNNRE
+803 FKKLEKNSKNNRE

-875 IDKLLT
+875 IDKLLA

>member
-1 MRLFILFILIVF
+1 MRLFILLILIVF

-37 VSYFENIFK
+37 VSYFENTFK

-51 NIDPNLVANYIV
+51 NIDPDLVANYIV

-94 SNNSNTRDELLY
+94 SNNSNSRDKLLY

-164 FNRKNFYLGVIS
+164 FTRKNFYLGVIS

-214 YEEVILF
+214 YEEVISF
-221 ENRLNLEVEN
+221 ENKLNLEVEN

-252 VDILSKL
+252 VNILSKL

-303 SSFYLGMIFLDE
+303 SSFYLGMIFLEE

-427 NFKSSIRYFD
+427 NFKSSIKYFD

-483 ELRKKIFLQ
+483 ELREKIFLQ

-507 KYLKNY
+507 KYLRSY

-566 IGLCYYGLDD
+566 IGLCYFGLDD

-625 EYKYSEYISYSFL
+625 EYKYSEYIPYSFL

-648 SYDQAEDD
+648 SYDQSEDD

-705 NVLKIQFSNIRNLY
+705 NVLKIQFDNIRNLY

-731 DEIFSQDEQVFNE
+731 NEIFSQEEQVFNE

-778 YFSRSLNRLALINL
+778 YFSRSLNRLAQINL
-792 NQKNYNRSLNY
+792 NQKNYNTSLNY
-803 FKKLEKNSNNNRE
+803 YRKLEKNSKNNRE

-841 SQINSFDKISFNNR
+841 SQINSFNKISFNNR

-941 SMNEG
+941 SINEE

-961 IDEIRIKALELKNNI
+961 IDEIRDEALELKNKI

>member
-1 MRLFILFILIVF
+1 MRLFILLILIVF

-37 VSYFENIFK
+37 VSYFENTFK

-51 NIDPNLVANYIV
+51 NIDHDLVANYIV

-94 SNNSNTRDELLY
+94 SNNSNSRDKLLY

-120 AVKFLGI
+120 AVKFLEI

-164 FNRKNFYLGVIS
+164 FTRKNFYLGVIS

-183 SSLEFF
+183 LSLEFF

-214 YEEVILF
+214 YEEVISF

-259 ESKIDRED
+259 ESKVDRED

-284 LSKSLFKELSYSSL
+284 SSKSLFKELSYSSS

-361 LNKYKKS
+361 LNKYKRS

-399 SKGNISENDKI
+399 SKRNISENDKI

-427 NFKSSIRYFD
+427 NFKSSIKYFD

-446 EIYIKSSLNKSE
+446 DIYIKSSLNKSE

-469 VNELLGIINLNMNV
+469 VNELLGVINLNMNV
-483 ELRKKIFLQ
+483 ELREKIFLQ

-513 LDLKDNK
+513 LDSKDNK
-520 LSSKDIDPILRLADS
+520 FSSKDIDPILRLADS

-625 EYKYSEYISYSFL
+625 EYKYSEYIPYSFL

-648 SYDQAEDD
+648 SYDQSEDD
-656 YLYVL
+656 YLYIL
-661 KNISDEKIQSQ
+661 KNIFDEKIQSQ

-705 NVLKIQFSNIRNLY
+705 NVLKIQFDNIRNLY

-731 DEIFSQDEQVFNE
+731 DEIFSQDEQLFNK

-758 KKYENASPVYETLLD
+758 NKYEKASPVYETLLD

-778 YFSRSLNRLALINL
+778 YFSRSLNRLAQINL
-792 NQKNYNRSLNY
+792 NQKNYNTSLNY
-803 FKKLEKNSNNNRE
+803 YRKLEKNSKNNRE

-841 SQINSFDKISFNNR
+841 SQINSFNKISFNNR

-941 SMNEG
+941 SMNEE

-961 IDEIRIKALELKNNI
+961 IDEIRDEALELKNNI

>member
-37 VSYFENIFK
+37 VSYFESIFK

-136 FLLGVSEFNNKNFE
+136 FLLGISEFNNKNFE

-427 NFKSSIRYFD
+427 NFKSSIKYFD

-705 NVLKIQFSNIRNLY
+705 NVLKIQFDNIRNLY

-731 DEIFSQDEQVFNE
+731 DEIFSQEEQVFNE

-778 YFSRSLNRLALINL
+778 YFSRSLNRLAQINL

-803 FKKLEKNSNNNRE
+803 FKKLEKNSKNNRE